1 MVLIT
6 DRNCLQIVNVNIF
19 NNNIVLFVN
28 PQKLHQGS
36 NSTPAKQNA
45 VLKVVKLTVV
55 SIFVFF
61 RSVDYSSHLKIR
73 LTPYVES
80 RDRKNIIVLSLF
92 GSG

>member
-19 NNNIVLFVN
+19 NKGIVLYVSS
-28 PQKLHQGS
+28 QKLHQGS
-36 NSTPAKQNA
+36 NSTPAKQN
-45 VLKVVKLTVV
+45 VLKVVKLIVI

-73 LTPYVES
+73 LTPYVK
-80 RDRKNIIVLSLF
+80 KNIIVLSLF
-92 GSG
+92 CSG